1 MKNKTL
7 TLCECAVLVA
17 LAFVLSLV
25 KVPLPFGGSVT
36 LCSMV
41 PLVIAAQRN
50 GAGWGFFSAG
60 VFSVVKLLLGLENF
74 SYVSGAVSF
83 VCVLLFDYLLAY
95 TAVGI
100 SGFFRPSAGDTKRTL
115 CARAGLGALVGMVF
129 RYGLHVIS
137 GAAVWYDL
145 TKAWEEDPSN
155 MVFRYGKWMYSVVYN
170 AIYMIPETILTVV
183 VVIAVTA
190 VMNKSKSIEH

>member
-1 MKNKTL
+1 MKRKTL

-17 LAFVLSLV
+17 LSFVLSLV
-25 KVPLPFGGSVT
+25 KIPLPFGGSVT

-60 VFSVVKLLLGLENF
+60 VFSVIKLLLGLENF

-100 SGFFRPSAGDTKRTL
+100 SGFFRPTESDTKSSL
-115 CARAGLGALVGMVF
+115 CARAGLGAFVGMVF
-129 RYGLHVIS
+129 RYACHVVS

-145 TKAWEEDPSN
+145 TKAWEADDATN
-155 MVFRYGKWMYSVVYN
+155 MVFRYGKWMYSLVYN
-170 AIYMIPETILTVV
+170 GIYMLPETVITVAA
-183 VVIAVTA
+183 VIAVSAFTA
-190 VMNKSKSIEH
+190 KRK